1 MRPTLYWLEMILWK
15 GTDQSTQFEII
26 KFSSKKPDY
35 SQLTGREGKK
45 KQGQNV
51 LYLQKIHHNDEIEKC
66 YRQTDWIPYLLTD
79 AGLLVLAVLVRF
91 Y

>member
-45 KQGQNV
+45 TRPECP
-51 LYLQKIHHNDEIEKC
+51 IFANDEIEKC

-79 AGLLVLAVLVRF
+79 TGLLVLAVLVRF

>member
-1 MRPTLYWLEMILWK
+1 MERYGSINSIRNNQIFIEKARLLSIDGE
-15 GTDQSTQFEII
+15 
-26 KFSSKKPDY
+26 
-35 SQLTGREGKK
+35 GRKK

-79 AGLLVLAVLVRF
+79 TGLLVLAVLVRF